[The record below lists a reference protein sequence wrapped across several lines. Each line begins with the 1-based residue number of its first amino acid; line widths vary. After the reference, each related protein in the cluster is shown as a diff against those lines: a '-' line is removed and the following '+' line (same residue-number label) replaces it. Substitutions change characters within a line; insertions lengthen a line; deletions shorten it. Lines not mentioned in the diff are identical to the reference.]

1 MREHEDMDQPV
12 GSALRYGRAL
22 ILAAV
27 AMAFGVVAHVTAG
40 GLLPGAE
47 GLAVLLLPLFAVNA
61 WLLERPASAL
71 RLCVMLV
78 LEQTFVHGGL
88 TSTAGHAGQALQP
101 GPAGG
106 SDAAASSALGSRLAE
121 AGDRTGSFQELAHG
135 VHATGS
141 ATLAVPAPVQH
152 LLADM
157 TGPHAVMAVAHV
169 LAAVAVGLWLAC
181 GERALWT
188 VLGLSLRGIRTAM
201 AHRVA
206 VLDLAARAGMVA
218 GVPAVRSPPMGHE
231 HALPPRLALTCRVVW
246 HRGPPA
252 LLPV

>member
-1 MREHEDMDQPV
+1 MDQPV

-27 AMAFGVVAHVTAG
+27 ALVFGLVAHVTAG

-47 GLAVLLLPLFAVNA
+47 GLAFLLVPLFALNA

-71 RLCVMLV
+71 RLCVLLV
-78 LEQTFVHGGL
+78 VEQTFVHGGL
-88 TSTAGHAGQALQP
+88 TSAAGHAGDATQTVSA
-101 GPAGG
+101 AGA
-106 SDAAASSALGSRLAE
+106 DASTAGVLTSRLAE
-121 AGDRTGSFQELAHG
+121 AGDRTGSFQELVHGAH
-135 VHATGS
+135 VPES
-141 ATLAVPAPVQH
+141 AALAVPAPIQH

-188 VLGLSLRGIRTAM
+188 VLGLSVRGIRAAM
-201 AHRVA
+201 AYRVA

-218 GVPAVRSPPMGHE
+218 GATAVRSPPPRHE
-231 HALPPRLALTCRVVW
+231 HALPPRLALMCRVVW